1 MTETRIG
8 EVRRLWRTFCRN
20 KTAFAGAVIALIVIL
35 VAILAPVIAPY
46 DPLIQDVYHRLL
58 SPQQGHLLGTDNF
71 GRDILSR
78 VIYGARV
85 SLIVGISSV
94 LIGMVIG
101 TSLGIIAGIKGGTVE
116 NVIMRTVDVLM
127 SFPNLIMGLMVMA
140 VLGSGMIKLII
151 AIGVIMA
158 PRFVRIVHAPTLAI
172 KEQDYITAAR
182 ALGFSDLRVIFRHAL
197 PNVMGEV
204 LVMATLWTAT
214 AIRIEANLSFI
225 GLGVPPP
232 TPTWGGIIREGM
244 DYLTNA
250 SWISLFSGAAILITV
265 LSFNMLGDGIR
276 DIIDP
281 RTTHGR

>member
-1 MTETRIG
+1 MSETA
-8 EVRRLWRTFCRN
+8 RLWRTFRKN
-20 KTAFAGAVIALIVIL
+20 RTAFAGAVIAIVVIL
-35 VAILAPVIAPY
+35 VAIFAPLIAPY
-46 DPLIQDVYHRLL
+46 DPLDQDVYHRLL
-58 SPQQGHLLGTDNF
+58 SPQRGHLLGTDNF
-71 GRDILSR
+71 GRDSLSR
-78 VIYGARV
+78 IIYGARV

-94 LIGMVIG
+94 LIGMVVG
-101 TSLGIIAGIKGGTVE
+101 TSLGIIAAMKGGKAE
-116 NVIMRTVDVLM
+116 NLIMRTVDVLM

-140 VLGSGMIKLII
+140 ILGSGMGKLII
-151 AIGVIMA
+151 AIGIIMA
-158 PRFVRIVHAPTLAI
+158 PRFARITHAPTLAI

-197 PNVMGEV
+197 PNVLGEV
-204 LVMATLWTAT
+204 LVMGTLWTAT

-244 DYLTNA
+244 DYLSNA
-250 SWISLFSGAAILITV
+250 SWISLFSGVAILITV

-281 RTTHGR
+281 HITHGV

>member
-1 MTETRIG
+1 MSETA
-8 EVRRLWRTFCRN
+8 RLWRTFRKN
-20 KTAFAGAVIALIVIL
+20 RTAFAGAVIALVVVL
-35 VAILAPVIAPY
+35 VAIFAPLIAPY
-46 DPLIQDVYHRLL
+46 DPLDQDVYHRLL
-58 SPQQGHLLGTDNF
+58 SPQRGHLLGTDNF
-71 GRDILSR
+71 GRDSLSR
-78 VIYGARV
+78 IIYGARV

-94 LIGMVIG
+94 LIGMVVG
-101 TSLGIIAGIKGGTVE
+101 TSLGIIAAIKGGKAE
-116 NVIMRTVDVLM
+116 NLIMRAVDVLM

-140 VLGSGMIKLII
+140 ILGSGMGKLII
-151 AIGVIMA
+151 AIGIIMA
-158 PRFVRIVHAPTLAI
+158 PRFARITHAPTLAI

-197 PNVMGEV
+197 PNVLGEV
-204 LVMATLWTAT
+204 LVMGTLWTAT

-244 DYLTNA
+244 DYLSNA
-250 SWISLFSGAAILITV
+250 SWISLFSGVAILITV

-281 RTTHGR
+281 HITHGV

>member
-1 MTETRIG
+1 MSEAG
-8 EVRRLWRTFCRN
+8 RLWGTFRKN
-20 KTAFAGAVIALIVIL
+20 RTAFVGAVIALLVAL
-35 VAILAPVIAPY
+35 VAIFAPLLSPY
-46 DPLIQDVYHRLL
+46 DPLDQDVYHRLL
-58 SPQQGHLLGTDNF
+58 SPQSGHLLGTDNF
-71 GRDILSR
+71 GRDVLSR
-78 VIYGARV
+78 IIYGARV

-94 LIGMVIG
+94 LIGMGVG
-101 TSLGIIAGIKGGTVE
+101 TSLGVIAGIKGGKVE
-116 NVIMRTVDVLM
+116 NLIMRTVDVFM

-140 VLGSGMIKLII
+140 VLGSGMGKLII
-151 AIGVIMA
+151 AIGIIMA
-158 PRFVRIVHAPTLAI
+158 PRFARVSHGPTLAI

-182 ALGFSDLRVIFRHAL
+182 SLGANDLRLIFRHAL
-197 PNVMGEV
+197 PNILGEV
-204 LVMATLWTAT
+204 LVMGTLWTAT

-281 RTTHGR
+281 RTTHGV

>member
-1 MTETRIG
+1 MSETA
-8 EVRRLWRTFCRN
+8 RLWRTFRKN
-20 KTAFAGAVIALIVIL
+20 RTAFAGAVIAIVVIL
-35 VAILAPVIAPY
+35 VAIFAPLIAPY
-46 DPLIQDVYHRLL
+46 DPLDQDVYHRLL
-58 SPQQGHLLGTDNF
+58 SPQRGHLLGTDNF
-71 GRDILSR
+71 GRDSLSR
-78 VIYGARV
+78 IIYGARV

-94 LIGMVIG
+94 LIGMVVG
-101 TSLGIIAGIKGGTVE
+101 TSLGIIAAMKGGKAE
-116 NVIMRTVDVLM
+116 NLIMRAVDVLM

-140 VLGSGMIKLII
+140 ILGSGMGKLII
-151 AIGVIMA
+151 AIGIIMA
-158 PRFVRIVHAPTLAI
+158 PRFARITHAPTLAI

-197 PNVMGEV
+197 PNVLGEV
-204 LVMATLWTAT
+204 LVMGTLWTAT

-244 DYLTNA
+244 DYLSNA
-250 SWISLFSGAAILITV
+250 SWISLFSGVAILITV

-281 RTTHGR
+281 HITHGV

>member
-1 MTETRIG
+1 MNDGKMSETK
-8 EVRRLWRTFCRN
+8 RLWKTFIQNR
-20 KTAFAGAVIALIVIL
+20 TAFVGAVIALIVVLI
-35 VAILAPVIAPY
+35 AIFAPFIAPY
-46 DPLIQDVYHRLL
+46 DPLIQDVYNRLL
-58 SPQQGHLLGTDNF
+58 SPQGGHLLGTDNF

-78 VIYGARV
+78 IIYGARV
-85 SLIVGISSV
+85 SLLVGISSV

-101 TSLGIIAGIKGGTVE
+101 TSLGVIAGIKGGKLE
-116 NVIMRTVDVLM
+116 NLIMRGVDVLM

-140 VLGSGMIKLII
+140 VLGSGMGKLII
-151 AIGVIMA
+151 AIGIIMA
-158 PRFVRIVHAPTLAI
+158 PRFARIAHGPTLAI

-182 ALGFSDLRVIFRHAL
+182 ALGFGDLRVIFRHAL
-197 PNVMGEV
+197 PNILGEV
-204 LVMATLWTAT
+204 LVMGTLWTAT

-244 DYLTNA
+244 DYLSNA

-281 RTTHGR
+281 RTTHGK

>member
-1 MTETRIG
+1 MSETA
-8 EVRRLWRTFCRN
+8 RLWRTFRKN
-20 KTAFAGAVIALIVIL
+20 RTAFAGAVIAIVVIL
-35 VAILAPVIAPY
+35 VAIFAPLIAPY
-46 DPLIQDVYHRLL
+46 DPLDQDVYHRLL
-58 SPQQGHLLGTDNF
+58 SPQRGHLLGTDNF
-71 GRDILSR
+71 GRDSLSR
-78 VIYGARV
+78 IIYGARV

-94 LIGMVIG
+94 LIGMVVG
-101 TSLGIIAGIKGGTVE
+101 TSLGIIAAIKGGKAE
-116 NVIMRTVDVLM
+116 NLIMRAVDVLM

-140 VLGSGMIKLII
+140 ILGSGMGKLII
-151 AIGVIMA
+151 AIGIIMA
-158 PRFVRIVHAPTLAI
+158 PRFARITHAPTLAI

-197 PNVMGEV
+197 PNVLGEV
-204 LVMATLWTAT
+204 LVMGTLWTAT

-244 DYLTNA
+244 DYLSNA
-250 SWISLFSGAAILITV
+250 SWISLFSGVAILITV

-281 RTTHGR
+281 HITHGV